1 MKVIGFTDNYLGS
14 TQNQYIYIHIDLQL
28 KYKCNR
34 EKLYIANCLR
44 KIIPPIQNFSVFRS
58 IPRSVFIKNVELC
71 DVLIYI
77 YLFYLFVAAPSGETS
92 S

>member
-1 MKVIGFTDNYLGS
+1 MHANDS
-14 TQNQYIYIHIDLQL
+14 QL

-34 EKLYIANCLR
+34 EKLFIANFIH

-71 DVLIYI
+71 DGSIFM